1 MQSPPLRQLPGD
13 DRNRPVTDVIAGV
26 LFKEVFFNID
36 SFGGASDMDARVVYL
51 IAIGP
56 LNPIL
61 HDWQS

>member
-1 MQSPPLRQLPGD
+1 
-13 DRNRPVTDVIAGV
+13 VITGV

-61 HDWQS
+61 HDWRS